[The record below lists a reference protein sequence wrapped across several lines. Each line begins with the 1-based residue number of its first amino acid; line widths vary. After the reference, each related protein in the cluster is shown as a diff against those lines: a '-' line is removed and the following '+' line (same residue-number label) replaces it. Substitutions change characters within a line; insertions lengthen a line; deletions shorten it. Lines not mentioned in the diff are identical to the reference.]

1 VPEFFIYYTTD
12 AKYLYAYNYN
22 TGKST
27 FMVSD
32 SFDGDL
38 KVDQPNRFLF
48 WSASSTGKLNRY
60 DLDSDTVD
68 TILTD
73 DAGIMGIDT
82 DASVGMLYYVNQA
95 ASTLCAVSYSGGN
108 FTVMY
113 TFADMVPYG
122 LTIEPFDSD
131 DNPDDDV
138 DKDGLFLATASN
150 DEHGYIVRGYLAAG
164 DEPEVIYTT
173 SYTDIFGILYNA
185 QTDMMYWIEERGF
198 ANGIYV
204 RKMDMKYGCDD
215 DNECAEQ
222 FLQLLEKA
230 YWVAAIWDIEMM
242 FACDYAN
249 SKVFAFTMNND
260 GSFGDEVSLVSPEAN
275 PRCIGYYYGYDI
287 DTPGAFDFGGQTKRA
302 LAAKVADAAAP
313 GTLLSLV
320 PAATAGAALV
330 AAAVGAALFARRRYS
345 SERVSTELA

>member
-1 VPEFFIYYTTD
+1 
-12 AKYLYAYNYN
+12 
-22 TGKST
+22 
-27 FMVSD
+27 
-32 SFDGDL
+32 
-38 KVDQPNRFLF
+38 
-48 WSASSTGKLNRY
+48 
-60 DLDSDTVD
+60 
-68 TILTD
+68 
-73 DAGIMGIDT
+73 MGIDT

-131 DNPDDDV
+131 DNPDDD
-138 DKDGLFLATASN
+138 
-150 DEHGYIVRGYLAAG
+150 
-164 DEPEVIYTT
+164 
-173 SYTDIFGILYNA
+173 IFGILYNA

-198 ANGIYV
+198 ANDIYV

-242 FACDYAN
+242 FTCDYAN
-249 SKVFAFTMNND
+249 NKVFAFSMNND

-287 DTPGAFDFGGQTKRA
+287 DTPNAFDFGGQTKRA
-302 LAAKVADAAAP
+302 LAAKAAETAAP
-313 GTLLSLV
+313 RTLLSLV
-320 PAATAGAALV
+320 PPRTL
-330 AAAVGAALFARRRYS
+330 LS
-345 SERVSTELA
+345 L